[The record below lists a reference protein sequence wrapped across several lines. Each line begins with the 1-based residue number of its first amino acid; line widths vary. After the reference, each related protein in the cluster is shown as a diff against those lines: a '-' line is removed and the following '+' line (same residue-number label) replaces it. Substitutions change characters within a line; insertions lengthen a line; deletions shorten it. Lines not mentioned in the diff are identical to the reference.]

1 MIIPVLAEAILLS
14 AKTER
19 MRGCH
24 FILPKLD
31 GEALAATETAGLQ
44 NGAAGL
50 GLHAGAEAVN
60 LVSLAFLG
68 LISSEH
74 GVYFLSFFA
83 LYRASRSN
91 AVRRMDDFRYHP
103 I

>member
-1 MIIPVLAEAILLS
+1 M
-14 AKTER
+14 
-19 MRGCH
+19 
-24 FILPKLD
+24 
-31 GEALAATETAGLQ
+31 AGLE
-44 NGAAGL
+44 NGTTGL
-50 GLHAGAEAVN
+50 GLHAGTETVN
-60 LVSLAFLG
+60 LASLAFLG

-83 LYRASRSN
+83 HFRASRSN